1 MKEIHFY
8 TNLTNEEQTSEWDLD
23 TMCVDYYATNEAIN
37 NPDEEIVKT
46 TQLSFLRNS
55 WDYINQGWKVF
66 IHNVDKVLE
75 VKEHMDGTDK
85 DIRPGHNILTL
96 LIGGTFGELC

>member
-23 TMCVDYYATNEAIN
+23 NMLVDYYTANKAIDDPNERM
-37 NPDEEIVKT
+37 VKT
-46 TQLSFLRNS
+46 TQLSLLQNS
-55 WDYINQGWKVF
+55 WDYINRGVKVF
-66 IHNVDKVLE
+66 IHNGNKVLE

-85 DIRPGHNILTL
+85 DIRVGHNIQTL
-96 LIGGTFGELC
+96 LLGGTFGKIS